1 MHGHT
6 RQVDIQSFGRP
17 LYSEQKEPHHDEPD
31 YDLPTESVPP
41 SPHPSRSEAPH
52 GDEGTA
58 QPKYRMRRPAPP
70 SMEEER
76 KIRPSS
82 KKPITFMFHAT
93 YGNQLYSIMEHGLK
107 SGKSQSNPSGRMH
120 VHMACVD
127 DVILEDDESEAALTH
142 VPAGRD
148 ALLLLAFLKDQDY
161 GIRLSEERTA
171 LTDKTIEAR
180 NIVAAFEPDGS
191 LMASNK
197 WIMKKHLD
205 HEDYEMYD
213 TKIREF
219 ADAFFSY
226 VNCTKHNKEKDA
238 SSETKKRRHST
249 DQDSTEGEMMEPSGE
264 RSVKPKVIVEYHNSE
279 NIDEFIQEL
288 KEIYL
293 ETDMNKKDAEE
304 ELAGTRENLTRF
316 MNQFNKDPRRAHPNL
331 TECERAS
338 LAHVDPDVNLGEEE
352 FYFPH
357 RGECPTVDE
366 YKQAQPG
373 SGYPIKLLLGLKK
386 LRSHD
391 DPKIIRAYADIL
403 GSLMQPTDR
412 PPVDYL
418 NMHEF
423 TSSIAINMLTLNH
436 GNLTRIP
443 KLDNREVYNMPVKD
457 RPIVK
462 MMMQNSAHIL
472 CLNEADA
479 FFSPNDEKSRE
490 LIKTFIRYGY
500 TGIVIKQWSSK
511 PIACFVR
518 GGPSARVELLA
529 RHISTRSQNW
539 GTTFGMFRC
548 FFGTKGDCTDPE
560 YEIPTSD
567 CLATTGT
574 SMLTE
579 PKKYIGSRLPARTIV
594 QGHGRDK
601 EIVVLHI
608 EQSDEFRGVIPKS
621 SDESFHE
628 YGDRH
633 RTVADLPFAT
643 IGVFHIHPS
652 LSHGAAKEDL
662 QNESMPLVTLY
673 RCDAI
678 TGDANKSANTYS
690 KLQHVYNPTN
700 GLVNILMRTYQ
711 RLWNA
716 TKNLPL
722 VDRMEYAMETSC
734 TLKSIVRHHLYMK
747 CGSGFDRTFP
757 DVMMTMVFGW
767 GKTKIQQDFRKD
779 EMNCMDDEQLEFMR
793 NHPTKAIFDY
803 QVSSAERYKHVNNEM
818 FMNGSQDSDSHSP
831 FMVYIRSKSATSKR
845 SSERYQDYIKK
856 KQSSWITQEYKDYN
870 KQWGHQKQW
879 KDYSTSTW
887 NDYGDHGSQSD
898 SSRRWYRRSD

>member
-1 MHGHT
+1 
-6 RQVDIQSFGRP
+6 
-17 LYSEQKEPHHDEPD
+17 
-31 YDLPTESVPP
+31 
-41 SPHPSRSEAPH
+41 
-52 GDEGTA
+52 
-58 QPKYRMRRPAPP
+58 
-70 SMEEER
+70 
-76 KIRPSS
+76 
-82 KKPITFMFHAT
+82 
-93 YGNQLYSIMEHGLK
+93 
-107 SGKSQSNPSGRMH
+107 
-120 VHMACVD
+120 MACVD

-148 ALLLLAFLKDQDY
+148 ALLILAFLKDQDY

-197 WIMKKHLD
+197 WMMKKHLD
-205 HEDYEMYD
+205 YEDFGMDD

-219 ADAFFSY
+219 ADAFFKH
-226 VNCTKHNKEKDA
+226 VNSTKHNKEKDT
-238 SSETKKRRHST
+238 SSETKKRRRST
-249 DQDSTEGEMMEPSGE
+249 YQDSTEGEMMEPCGE
-264 RSVKPKVIVEYHNSE
+264 RSVKPKVIVEYH
-279 NIDEFIQEL
+279 
-288 KEIYL
+288 K
-293 ETDMNKKDAEE
+293 TDMNKQDAEE
-304 ELAGTRENLTRF
+304 ELAGLTRF
-316 MNQFNKDPRRAHPNL
+316 MNQFNKDPKRAHPNL

-373 SGYPIKLLLGLKK
+373 SRYPIKLPLGLKK
-386 LRSHD
+386 LRSQD

-412 PPVDYL
+412 PSVDYL

-423 TSSIAINMLTLNH
+423 TSTIAINILTQNH
-436 GNLTRIP
+436 GNLTRNP
-443 KLDNREVYNMPVKD
+443 KLDNREVYNMPMKD

-500 TGIVIKQWSSK
+500 KGIVIKQWSSR
-511 PIACFVR
+511 PIACCVR

-548 FFGTKGDCTDPE
+548 CFGTKGDGTDPE
-560 YEIPTSD
+560 YEIPTSN

-574 SMLTE
+574 SMFAE
-579 PKKYIGSRLPARTIV
+579 SKKYIGSRLPARTIV

-601 EIVVLHI
+601 EIVARHI
-608 EQSDEFRGVIPKS
+608 EQSDEFRGMIPKS
-621 SDESFHE
+621 SDKPHRE
-628 YGDRH
+628 YDDRH
-633 RTVADLPFAT
+633 ITRADLPSAT

-662 QNESMPLVTLY
+662 QNEIMPLVTLY

-678 TGDANKSANTYS
+678 TGDVNKSANTYS
-690 KLQHVYNPTN
+690 KLQHVY
-700 GLVNILMRTYQ
+700 
-711 RLWNA
+711 
-716 TKNLPL
+716 
-722 VDRMEYAMETSC
+722 
-734 TLKSIVRHHLYMK
+734 
-747 CGSGFDRTFP
+747 
-757 DVMMTMVFGW
+757 
-767 GKTKIQQDFRKD
+767 
-779 EMNCMDDEQLEFMR
+779 
-793 NHPTKAIFDY
+793 
-803 QVSSAERYKHVNNEM
+803 
-818 FMNGSQDSDSHSP
+818 
-831 FMVYIRSKSATSKR
+831 KR
-845 SSERYQDYIKK
+845 SREHPHESI
-856 KQSSWITQEYKDYN
+856 
-870 KQWGHQKQW
+870 
-879 KDYSTSTW
+879 
-887 NDYGDHGSQSD
+887 
-898 SSRRWYRRSD
+898 

>member
-1 MHGHT
+1 
-6 RQVDIQSFGRP
+6 
-17 LYSEQKEPHHDEPD
+17 
-31 YDLPTESVPP
+31 
-41 SPHPSRSEAPH
+41 
-52 GDEGTA
+52 
-58 QPKYRMRRPAPP
+58 
-70 SMEEER
+70 
-76 KIRPSS
+76 
-82 KKPITFMFHAT
+82 MFHAT

-107 SGKSQSNPSGRMH
+107 SGKSQSNFLGRLH
-120 VHMACVD
+120 VHMACID

-148 ALLLLAFLKDQDY
+148 ALLILAFLKDQDY

-219 ADAFFSY
+219 ADAFFNY
-226 VNCTKHNKEKDA
+226 VNSTKHNKEKDT
-238 SSETKKRRHST
+238 SSEAKKRRHST

-279 NIDEFIQEL
+279 NLDEFIQEL

-304 ELAGTRENLTRF
+304 ELAGTRENLTRY
-316 MNQFNKDPRRAHPNL
+316 MNQFTKDPRRAHPNL

-338 LAHVDPDVNLGEEE
+338 LAHVDPDVNLGEEV

-373 SGYPIKLLLGLKK
+373 SGYPIKLPLGLKK

-391 DPKIIRAYADIL
+391 DPKNIRAYADIL

-423 TSSIAINMLTLNH
+423 TSFHSDQHACPEPWK
-436 GNLTRIP
+436 P
-443 KLDNREVYNMPVKD
+443 KLDNREVHNMPMKD

-500 TGIVIKQWSSK
+500 KGIVIKQWSSR

-548 FFGTKGDCTDPE
+548 FFGTQGD
-560 YEIPTSD
+560 
-567 CLATTGT
+567 
-574 SMLTE
+574 
-579 PKKYIGSRLPARTIV
+579 
-594 QGHGRDK
+594 
-601 EIVVLHI
+601 
-608 EQSDEFRGVIPKS
+608 
-621 SDESFHE
+621 
-628 YGDRH
+628 
-633 RTVADLPFAT
+633 
-643 IGVFHIHPS
+643 
-652 LSHGAAKEDL
+652 
-662 QNESMPLVTLY
+662 
-673 RCDAI
+673 
-678 TGDANKSANTYS
+678 
-690 KLQHVYNPTN
+690 HVY
-700 GLVNILMRTYQ
+700 
-711 RLWNA
+711 
-716 TKNLPL
+716 
-722 VDRMEYAMETSC
+722 
-734 TLKSIVRHHLYMK
+734 
-747 CGSGFDRTFP
+747 
-757 DVMMTMVFGW
+757 
-767 GKTKIQQDFRKD
+767 
-779 EMNCMDDEQLEFMR
+779 
-793 NHPTKAIFDY
+793 
-803 QVSSAERYKHVNNEM
+803 
-818 FMNGSQDSDSHSP
+818 
-831 FMVYIRSKSATSKR
+831 
-845 SSERYQDYIKK
+845 
-856 KQSSWITQEYKDYN
+856 
-870 KQWGHQKQW
+870 
-879 KDYSTSTW
+879 
-887 NDYGDHGSQSD
+887 
-898 SSRRWYRRSD
+898 